1 LPELIAH
8 FNTPC
13 VPAVKKPL
21 KTEKTTASKR
31 VVEVDFSGAP
41 KEFLFFNCHQVQKSG
56 EFITLILG
64 FADPGAPIK
73 TVFRGVIWNLDLAS
87 QVPDLQK
94 YIEKIGAPNS
104 DEPKG
109 ILSSSNFSTAPIPF
123 NQIGCASRGG
133 WGEISIRQF
142 SHKAAIDL
150 KHPTAESNTV
160 TGVTH
165 GVYVSD
171 TDTHKRLI
179 YDLIIHSGQP

>member
-1 LPELIAH
+1 MA
-8 FNTPC
+8 T
-13 VPAVKKPL
+13 VKKASNL
-21 KTEKTTASKR
+21 EKQAASKR

-56 EFITLILG
+56 EFITLMLG
-64 FADPGAPIK
+64 FADPAGPVRA
-73 TVFRGVIWNLDLAS
+73 VFRGIVWNHDLTPQAS
-87 QVPDLQK
+87 DLQK
-94 YIEKIGAPNS
+94 YIEKIGAPNP
-104 DEPKG
+104 DEFKNS
-109 ILSSSNFSTAPIPF
+109 LSSSNFSTAPVPF

-150 KHPTAESNTV
+150 KHPTAESNIV

-179 YDLIIHSGQP
+179 YDLIIVSTRQP